1 MSIRKRAW
9 FAGSPQKT
17 IWLPCA
23 AILLALTTPSSAE
36 GESNCGLMQRLAQ
49 QHSNDMARRNS
60 LDHAGFHSRAMQGAR
75 AENVAMGN
83 STEAAT
89 MAQWRAS
96 PGHAKNL
103 LLPGCKAVAYA
114 VSRSGRYYWTMEIG
128 EAAEPGRVRTAAAG
142 RVRIRQS
149 RVSDAQSGD
158 RHTALDRAF

>member
-1 MSIRKRAW
+1 MV
-9 FAGSPQKT
+9 
-17 IWLPCA
+17 
-23 AILLALTTPSSAE
+23 LALTVPSSAE
-36 GESNCGLMQRLAQ
+36 GESSCALMQRLAQ

-83 STEAAT
+83 RTEAAT

-114 VSRSGRYYWTMEIG
+114 VSKSGRYYWTMEIG
-128 EAAEPGRVRTAAAG
+128 DVGEPGAAG
-142 RVRIRQS
+142 RIRQAATG
-149 RVSDAQSGD
+149 RVKIRQAHAKSED
-158 RHTALDRAF
+158 RHTALDGPP